1 MHEWRDA
8 ARRGTFLEQC
18 GAQLEAGVVQRQKLA
33 CWLRWRAKYGL
44 ILRHRHL
51 LGQAAQQLRQRGL
64 AAAFRWADSAG
75 STQAVARSCCDMMQ
89 HAVPTAAGAG
99 GGAAAATLGPDLAL
113 LAPSCG
119 DCPLL

>member
-1 MHEWRDA
+1 MREWRDA

-44 ILRHRHL
+44 IQRHRHL

-64 AAAFRWADSAG
+64 AAAFR
-75 STQAVARSCCDMMQ
+75 
-89 HAVPTAAGAG
+89 
-99 GGAAAATLGPDLAL
+99 
-113 LAPSCG
+113 
-119 DCPLL
+119 